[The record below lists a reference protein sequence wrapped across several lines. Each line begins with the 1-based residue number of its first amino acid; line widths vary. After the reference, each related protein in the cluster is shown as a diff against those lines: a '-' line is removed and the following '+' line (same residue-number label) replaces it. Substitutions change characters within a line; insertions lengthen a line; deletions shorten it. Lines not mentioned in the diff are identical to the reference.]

1 MHADTGDETLPGIA
15 TGGSRSGSDGSGT
28 DPGIG
33 KERDELARGSEV
45 GRYVV
50 LSKLGAG
57 AMGVVF
63 AAYDPELDRK
73 VAIKLLRTQLDSST
87 SHSHGRTRL
96 LREAQALAR
105 LTHPNVIAVYD
116 VGTLEGR
123 VWLAMEFFEGQ
134 TLTEWSQGVE
144 QGSRPRWSAVVK
156 VMLAA
161 GRGLEAA
168 HAAGLLHRDFKP
180 DNVMVSHDDR
190 VRVVDFGLARSENA
204 TGSRAEL
211 ADTRAN
217 PELAA
222 LSLQVTQAGALM
234 GTPRYMAPEQFHNAP
249 MRAAADQ
256 YSFAVTLWEA
266 LYGERPFRGGTVL
279 ELAADVLSGRKPQPP
294 RGARVPGWL
303 RRVCE
308 RGLAIK
314 PEHRYPSLAALLAEL
329 ERGQSRAR
337 IRVGAAVVAGAMS
350 LGLGLVLFG
359 QLQSA
364 EQVRACESVGAS
376 IWTNWNDDARQRVRI
391 GLLQAGVSY
400 AQTVPD
406 TVVPWLDRQ
415 AQAWAQARTAVC
427 MHESVER
434 TWDADTRDRATWCLE
449 ERRLEFDALVAAF
462 EHADATIVQR
472 AVAAASGLGPISACT
487 DPKTLALAPAPP
499 APESRQAI
507 ADARAGLAG
516 ATALELGGKYPEAL
530 VRVREVTARDSVSS
544 WPPLYAASLRLQ
556 GELLSRTGDH
566 AGAEVALTE
575 AFMLAIGID
584 DWATAAQAAT
594 ELIHT
599 VGVGQTRNAEGQ
611 QWAKFAEV
619 AIGRASDPLGT
630 REAYRLS
637 ALGLLEHSQANYAQ
651 AKSCLERA
659 VALYEGALGPNH
671 PDLAASLGLLSNTLY
686 ALGEYP
692 RVREIQDRVLEIRR
706 TNLSPAHPDIA
717 SSLNTLGAVSYA
729 TGDYDEAIELY
740 QQAIDIRR
748 AALGPNHSDVGASLT
763 NLCLAYRSKGLLEQ
777 AMQACEQALTIQ
789 EQAVGP
795 EHPMVAA
802 CLTNSSI
809 VLSLL
814 DETEQSNRLSMRA
827 LAIYEKAYGPEHP
840 LVATGLKNIGTGHMR
855 LGEYDVALDM
865 FTRSLAIREKALGP
879 SHPEVGSVLVS
890 LADLQIR
897 QGHDAEALPLLERAI
912 AIYDDTQGE
921 QLNEGEA
928 RWLLARALV
937 ATAGDQARALE
948 QARLARNQAFT
959 SDDTETLADIDA
971 WLAAHEGGN

>member
-1 MHADTGDETLPGIA
+1 VHADTGDETLPGIE
-15 TGGSRSGSDGSGT
+15 TGGSHSGSDGSGT
-28 DPGIG
+28 DPGVG
-33 KERDELARGSEV
+33 RERDELARGAEV
-45 GRYVV
+45 DRYVV

-73 VAIKLLRTQLDSST
+73 VAIKLLREQIDSSS
-87 SHSHGRTRL
+87 SHTHGRTRL

-105 LTHPNVIAVYD
+105 LTHPNVIAIYD
-116 VGTLEGR
+116 VGTLDGR

-134 TLTEWSQGVE
+134 TLTEWSCGEE

-180 DNVMVSHDDR
+180 DNVLVGDDHR
-190 VRVVDFGLARSENA
+190 VRVVDFGLARSESTSNP
-204 TGSRAEL
+204 RAEL

-217 PELAA
+217 PEIAA
-222 LSLQVTQAGALM
+222 LSLHVTRAGALM
-234 GTPRYMAPEQFHNAP
+234 GTPRYMAPEQFHNAAVG
-249 MRAAADQ
+249 AAADQ

-266 LYGERPFRGGTVL
+266 LYGERPFRGSTII

-308 RGLAIK
+308 RGLATK
-314 PEHRYPSLAALLAEL
+314 PEHRYPSLAALLADL

-337 IRVGAAVVAGAMS
+337 ARVGVAVVAGALC
-350 LGLGLVLFG
+350 LGLGLALVS

-364 EQVRACESVGAS
+364 ERVRACERAGAS
-376 IWTNWNDDARQRVRI
+376 IWEIWNDDARERVRI

-406 TVVPWLDRQ
+406 TVEPWLDRQ
-415 AQAWAQARTAVC
+415 AQAWAHARTTVC
-427 MHESVER
+427 MHESVEHS
-434 TWDADTRDRATWCLE
+434 WGAHTRDRATWCLE
-449 ERRLEFDALVAAF
+449 ERRLELEALVAAF

-487 DPKTLALAPAPP
+487 DPKTLALAPKPP
-499 APESRQAI
+499 APESQQAI
-507 ADARAGLAG
+507 ADARAGLAA

-530 VRVREVTARDSVSS
+530 VRVSEVMAEASVSS
-544 WPPLYAASLRLQ
+544 WPPLHAASLRLQ
-556 GELLSRTGDH
+556 GKLLSRTGDH
-566 AGAEVALTE
+566 ARAEVALTE
-575 AFMLAIGID
+575 AFTLAVGID
-584 DWATAAQAAT
+584 DWATAAQAAS
-594 ELIHT
+594 ELIQV
-599 VGVGQTRNAEGQ
+599 VGVGQTRFAEAQ
-611 QWAKFAEV
+611 QWARFAEI
-619 AIGRASDPLGT
+619 AIGRAGDPLGT
-630 REAYRLS
+630 REAFRQS
-637 ALGLLEHSQANYAQ
+637 AVGLLEHSQGNYAHAQ
-651 AKSCLERA
+651 SGLERA
-659 VALYEGALGPNH
+659 VALYEAALGPHH

-692 RVREIQDRVLEIRR
+692 RVREIQDRVLAIRR
-706 TNLSPAHPDIA
+706 ANLSPAHPDIA
-717 SSLNTLGAVSYA
+717 ASLNTLGAVSYA
-729 TGDYDEAIELY
+729 TGDYDQAIALY

-777 AMQACEQALTIQ
+777 AKQAGEQALAIQ

-802 CLTNSSI
+802 GLTNLSI
-809 VLSLL
+809 VLALL
-814 DETEQSNRLSMRA
+814 DDPQAANRLSLRA
-827 LAIYEKAYGPEHP
+827 LAIYEKSYGPEHP
-840 LVATGLKNIGTGHMR
+840 LVATGLKNMGAGHMR
-855 LGEYDVALDM
+855 LGEYDLALDK

-890 LADLQIR
+890 LAHLHVE
-897 QGHDAEALPLLERAI
+897 QGHDAAALPLIERAI
-912 AIYDDTQGE
+912 RIYDDAEGE
-921 QLNEGEA
+921 QINEGEA
-928 RWLLARALV
+928 RWLLAHVLV
-937 ATAGDQARALE
+937 ATAGDSARALE
-948 QARLARNQAFT
+948 QARLARGQVAA
-959 SDDTETLADIDA
+959 SGDTETLAEIDE
-971 WLAAHEGGN
+971 WLAARGRP